1 MSATNWTLPATINE
15 MLIDDIEVSGGFASF
30 SYYESLFSP
39 HITAYITF
47 LDTGS
52 SVKAGPE
59 QDVQERYGTLFS
71 SKPDLETKDSKIK
84 ITHLSGSLD
93 FSTTYPLKITKVNRI
108 EKDKKQALIVQ
119 LYSTSALI
127 NEETHVNGK
136 YYNKISNSV
145 KTILNSELLIPSE
158 DIIVDETLNSES
170 FEGKNRRPFD
180 LIRDL
185 CPKSISLT
193 NVPGY
198 VFYEAQTQSTTNGN
212 GVSQNK
218 FRFKALDVL
227 LNQAAKTTYLH
238 GDVSTECLGSNFRII
253 DHQFIK
259 DGDIMKALRSG
270 TLCTR
275 NVFFNKANFEHEE
288 IYVFVN
294 EEAKKIKLMGS
305 EEVTAEFQEKNGK
318 FTRTF
323 LTCES
328 PGKNE
333 VGITTSII
341 NDARKWKALST
352 MRYNLMY
359 RNVLQ
364 IIVPC
369 NLNLKAGDMINCGFP
384 KSTENPELGVLDEKV
399 SGKYL
404 ILHLSHQFNT
414 GANNTPAS
422 TTHMTLV
429 RDTYGLYTIEDTVGG
444 TTGTSTQPNTDTATG
459 EES

>member
-15 MLIDDIEVSGGFASF
+15 MLVDDIEVSGGFASF

-47 LDTGS
+47 LDTGA
-52 SVKAGPE
+52 SVKAAPE

-84 ITHLSGSLD
+84 ITHLSGGLD

-108 EKDKKQALIVQ
+108 EKDKKQALIIQ
-119 LYSTSALI
+119 LQSKYALI
-127 NEETHVNGK
+127 NEETHINGK
-136 YYNKISNSV
+136 YYNNIGNSIS
-145 KTILNSELLIPSE
+145 TILTEELGIPPTQVVI
-158 DIIVDETLNSES
+158 DQTLNSES
-170 FEGKNRRPFD
+170 FEGANRRPFD

-185 CPKSISLT
+185 CPRSIPLSD
-193 NVPGY
+193 VPGY
-198 VFYEAQTQSTTNGN
+198 VFYEAQNQTTTDGN
-212 GVSQNK
+212 GYSQNK
-218 FRFKALDVL
+218 FYFKALDVL
-227 LNQAAKTTYLH
+227 LNQAPKTTYLH
-238 GDVSTECLGSNFRII
+238 GDVGTECLGSNFRIL

-259 DGDIMKALRSG
+259 DGDIMQALRSG

-275 NVFFNKANFEHEE
+275 HVFFNKANFEHNEL
-288 IYVFVN
+288 YVYVN
-294 EEAKKIKLMGS
+294 EESQSITLMGS
-305 EEVTAEFQEKNGK
+305 EEVTNQFQENNGK

-323 LTCES
+323 LTCEA
-328 PGKNE
+328 PGKGE
-333 VGITTSII
+333 VGISTAII

-352 MRYNLMY
+352 MRYNLLY

-364 IIVPC
+364 IVVPC
-369 NLNLKAGDMINCGFP
+369 NFNLKAGDMINCGFP
-384 KSTENPELGVLDEKV
+384 KNTSNPELGILDEKV

-404 ILHLSHQFNT
+404 ILHLSHQIGT

-429 RDTYGLYTIEDTVGG
+429 RDTYGLYTIDD
-444 TTGTSTQPNTDTATG
+444 TTGG
-459 EES
+459 ES

>member
-15 MLIDDIEVSGGFASF
+15 MLVDDIEVSGGFASF

-47 LDTGS
+47 LDAGA
-52 SVKAGPE
+52 SVKAAPE

-71 SKPDLETKDSKIK
+71 SKPDLETKDSKIQ
-84 ITHLSGSLD
+84 ITHLSGGLN

-108 EKDKKQALIVQ
+108 EKDKKQALIIQ
-119 LYSTSALI
+119 LQSKYALT

-145 KTILNSELLIPSE
+145 KDILSKELEIPLTQ
-158 DIIVDETLNSES
+158 IVVDETLNSES
-170 FEGKNRRPFD
+170 FAGNNRRPFD

-185 CPKSISLT
+185 CPRSIPLSD
-193 NVPGY
+193 VPGY
-198 VFYEAQTQSTTNGN
+198 VFYEAQKQSTTDGK
-212 GVSQNK
+212 GYSENK
-218 FRFKALDVL
+218 FYFKALDVL
-227 LNQAAKTTYLH
+227 LNQAPKTTYLY
-238 GDVSTECLGSNFRII
+238 GDAATECLGSNFRIL

-275 NVFFNKANFEHEE
+275 HVFFNKADFEHTE

-294 EEAKKIKLMGS
+294 EETKKIKLMGS
-305 EEVTAEFQEKNGK
+305 EEVTKEFQEKNLK

-323 LTCES
+323 LTCEA

-333 VGITTSII
+333 KGISAEII
-341 NDARKWKALST
+341 NDGRKWKVLST
-352 MRYNLMY
+352 MRYNLLY

-364 IIVPC
+364 IVVPC

-384 KSTENPELGVLDEKV
+384 KNTDSPELGVLDEKV

-404 ILHLSHQFNT
+404 ILHLSHQFGT

-429 RDTYGLYTIEDTVGG
+429 RDTYGLYTIDD
-444 TTGTSTQPNTDTATG
+444 TTGDQSDTDTNGGA
-459 EES
+459 S

>member
-15 MLIDDIEVSGGFASF
+15 MLVDDIEVSGGFSSF

-39 HITAYITF
+39 HITAYISF

-52 SVKAGPE
+52 SVKAGSE

-71 SKPDLETKDSKIK
+71 SKPDLENKDSKIK
-84 ITHLSGSLD
+84 ITHLSGGLD
-93 FSTTYPLKITKVNRI
+93 FSTTYPLKITKINRL
-108 EKDKKQALIVQ
+108 EKDKQQALIVQ
-119 LYSTSALI
+119 LQSVSALI

-145 KTILNSELLIPSE
+145 ISILNNELKIPLQ
-158 DIIVDETLNSES
+158 DIVIDETLNSDS
-170 FEGKNRRPFD
+170 IVGKNRRPFD

-198 VFYEAQTQSTTNGN
+198 VFYEAQTQTTEDGT
-212 GVSQNK
+212 GYSQNR

-227 LNQAAKTTYLH
+227 LNQGPKTTYLY
-238 GDVSTECLGSNFRII
+238 GEIATECLGSNFKILEY
-253 DHQFIK
+253 QFVK
-259 DGDIMKALRSG
+259 DGDLMAALRSG
-270 TLCTR
+270 ALCTR
-275 NVFFNKANFEHEE
+275 HVFFNKSSFEHEE
-288 IYVFVN
+288 FYVYVN
-294 EEAKKIKLMGS
+294 EEAKQIKLMGS
-305 EEVTAEFQEKNGK
+305 EEVTKEFQEKNGK
-318 FTRTF
+318 FTRSF

-333 VGITTSII
+333 VGISTSII
-341 NDARKWKALST
+341 NDTRKWQALST
-352 MRYNLMY
+352 IRFNLLY
-359 RNVLQ
+359 RNVLE
-364 IIVPC
+364 IVVPC
-369 NLNLKAGDMINCGFP
+369 NLNLKAGDVINCGFP
-384 KSTENPELGVLDEKV
+384 KKTDNPELGVLDEKI

-429 RDTYGLYTIEDTVGG
+429 RDTYGLYTIDNDIGG
-444 TTGTSTQPNTDTATG
+444 STTPNVAPG
-459 EES
+459 EEQ